1 MNPPNTQ
8 NLSLSQQKLVQERPT
23 KSGQAPADLWQAIR
37 TIISLQNQA
46 PPLLKVS
53 RDEPLKLSF
62 PQERLWFLDQLGG
75 NNSAYNIPFAFRIGG
90 SLDKSALEQSLKEI
104 LQRHEALRT
113 TFSAVE
119 GKPVQIIPPT
129 GTLTLAV
136 TDLRQLTE
144 SERGERVKQMIIEE
158 AEKPFDLSK
167 DSLLRASLLQLDGE
181 EWVLLLTVHHIVFDG
196 WSEGLLF
203 AELAT
208 LYEAFS
214 TGKPSPLPD
223 LPVQYAD
230 FATWQYQWLQ
240 GEFRE
245 ALLGYW
251 KQQLGNNLRELELPS
266 DRPRPAIQIRR
277 SGCQKLQLSQ
287 ELVNSLKTLS
297 RKEGATL
304 FATLLAAFKVLL
316 HTYTEQDDLFVC
328 SPVANRNRK
337 ELKEIIG
344 YFVNLLILRSD
355 LSGNPSFRELLNR
368 VRQVV
373 SGAYAHQDLPM
384 QEVVSSLELGQI
396 SLSQV
401 MFAFQNTPRQVLQL
415 SGLKVTPL
423 ETDNGT
429 ADFDLFLSL
438 TEEGGIINCTLKYN
452 TDLFEETTIARLLD
466 HFKLVLENIVADPEQ
481 SLSSLL
487 PLSEAEK
494 QYLLERK
501 AISAKNQSKLNSETT
516 FAPPRDDVELQL
528 IKIWEKVLGVEPIG
542 IRDNYFELG
551 GQSLLAV
558 RLFAQ
563 IEEAFGKNLPL
574 ATLLQAPTVEQL
586 AAIIRQQGESCLW
599 SPLVTIQPKGSKP
612 PLFCIHGM
620 GGNVLCYRELSGYLG
635 SEQPVYGIQAKG
647 MYDDEEKQTLP
658 TIFEE
663 MAAHYIELIRTVQPE
678 GPYCLAGLSA
688 GGAIAFE
695 MAQQFL
701 AQGQEVALLAM
712 FETYYPG
719 YPKIMPPI
727 PRLFSLAGYILSDLV
742 PRSIG
747 KAIRLGPKAII
758 AKVNG
763 KAKAIDKI
771 DTEQKDEV
779 RVKQVKG
786 DPALRM
792 LPHRAALKSSPNKI
806 NYLERWINNLTLF
819 VLRSSSWNYLSS
831 QFLRANTA
839 ASIDRAL
846 EQVKETITYAQGKY
860 EPKVYSGR
868 LTFFRA
874 SQQPPGYYVDP
885 QLGWGAIATEKV
897 ETYEI
902 PGHHS
907 SIVTSPV
914 LAEKLKVCLERIQT
928 QRSN

>member
-23 KSGQAPADLWQAIR
+23 KSGQTPADLWQAIR

-46 PPLLKVS
+46 PPLVKVS

-75 NNSAYNIPFAFRIGG
+75 NNSIYNIPFAFRIEG
-90 SLDKSALEQSLKEI
+90 SLDKSALEQSLQEI
-104 LQRHEALRT
+104 VRRHEALRT
-113 TFSAVE
+113 NFSAVE
-119 GKPVQIIPPT
+119 GKPFQAIAST

-136 TDLRQLTE
+136 RDLRQLPE
-144 SERGERVKQMIIEE
+144 VEKEERVKQMVVEE
-158 AEKPFDLSK
+158 AETPFNLSR
-167 DSLLRASLLQLDGE
+167 DSLLRACLLRVSEE

-214 TGKPSPLPD
+214 TDKPSSLPD

-230 FATWQYQWLQ
+230 FAAWQHQWLQ

-245 ALLGYW
+245 ALLSYW
-251 KQQLGNNLRELELPS
+251 KQQLGNNLRELQLPS
-266 DRPRPAIQIRR
+266 DRPRPAIQVRR
-277 SGCQKLQLSQ
+277 SDCQKLQLSQ

-344 YFVNLLILRSD
+344 YFVNLLVLRSD
-355 LSGNPSFRELLNR
+355 ISGNPSFRELLSR

-373 SGAYAHQDLPM
+373 SGAYSHQDLPM
-384 QEVVSSLELGQI
+384 QEVVSSLELNQI

-401 MFAFQNTPRQVLQL
+401 LFAFQNTPRQILQL
-415 SGLKVTPL
+415 SGLTVTPL

-438 TEEGGIINCTLKYN
+438 TEEGGTINCALKYN

-466 HFKLVLENIVADPEQ
+466 HFKLVLENIVADPERTI
-481 SLSSLL
+481 SSLL

-501 AISAKNQSKLNSETT
+501 AISANKQSKLNSETT

-563 IEEAFGKNLPL
+563 IEAAFGKNLPL

-586 AAIIRQQGESCLW
+586 AAIIRQQGESWLW

-635 SEQPVYGIQAKG
+635 TDQPVYGVQAKG
-647 MYDDEEKQTLP
+647 MYDDEEKRTLP

-663 MAAHYIELIRTVQPE
+663 MAADYLKLIRTVQPE
-678 GPYCLAGLSA
+678 GPYYLAGLSA

-695 MAQQFL
+695 MAQQLL
-701 AQGQEVALLAM
+701 AQGQKVALLAM

-727 PRLFSLAGYILSDLV
+727 PRLFSLSSYILSDLV

-747 KAIRLGPKAII
+747 KAIRQGPKAII

-763 KAKAIDKI
+763 QAKASEKI
-771 DTEQKDEV
+771 ENEQRKEV
-779 RVKQVKG
+779 AVKKVQVARKR
-786 DPALRM
+786 D
-792 LPHRAALKSSPNKI
+792 RAALKSSSNKI
-806 NYLERWINNLTLF
+806 NYLERWIDNLTLF
-819 VLRSSSWNYLSS
+819 VLGSSPWNYLSS
-831 QFLRANTA
+831 QLLRANTST
-839 ASIDRAL
+839 SIDRAL
-846 EQVKETITYAQGKY
+846 EQVRETITYAQGKY
-860 EPKVYSGR
+860 EPKVYPGR
-868 LTFFRA
+868 ITFFRA

-885 QLGWGAIATEKV
+885 QLGWGAIATEGV
-897 ETYEI
+897 ETYAI

-907 SIVTSPV
+907 SIVTSPI
-914 LAEKLKVCLERIQT
+914 LAEKLKICLERIQAK
-928 QRSN
+928 QEN

>member
-1 MNPPNTQ
+1 MNPPNTKTL
-8 NLSLSQQKLVQERPT
+8 NLSQPELVREKPIASER
-23 KSGQAPADLWQAIR
+23 AAADLWQAIR

-46 PPLLKVS
+46 PPLVKVS
-53 RDEPLKLSF
+53 RDENLKLSF
-62 PQERLWFLDQLGG
+62 PQERLWLLDQLGSS
-75 NNSAYNIPFAFRIGG
+75 NSAYNIPFAFRLEG
-90 SLDKSALEQSLKEI
+90 SLNTSALEQSLQEI
-104 LQRHEALRT
+104 VQRHEALRT

-119 GKPVQIIPPT
+119 GKPVQIIAPT
-129 GTLTLAV
+129 GNLTLAV
-136 TDLRQLTE
+136 TDLQQLSETERADRVRQM
-144 SERGERVKQMIIEE
+144 VIEE
-158 AEKPFDLSK
+158 AAKPFDLSQ
-167 DSLLRASLLQLDGE
+167 DSLLRACLLQLNKE

-214 TGKPSPLPD
+214 TGKTSPLPD
-223 LPVQYAD
+223 LPVQYPD
-230 FATWQYQWLQ
+230 FATWQHQWLQ

-245 ALLGYW
+245 ALIDYW
-251 KQQLGNNLRELELPS
+251 KQQLGNNLRELNLPS
-266 DRPRPAIQIRR
+266 DFPKPTIPVRR
-277 SGCQKLQLSQ
+277 SACQKLQLPE
-287 ELVNSLKTLS
+287 ELVKSLKTLS

-304 FATLLAAFKVLL
+304 FATLLAAFQVLL

-355 LSGNPSFRELLNR
+355 LSGNPSFRELLSR

-384 QEVVSSLELGQI
+384 QEMVRSLELNQI

-401 MFAFQNTPRQVLQL
+401 MFAFQNTPRQILQL
-415 SGLKVTPL
+415 SGLTVTPL

-438 TEEGGIINCTLKYN
+438 TEEGGIINCALKYN

-466 HFKLVLENIVADPEQ
+466 HFKLVLENIVADPERVI
-481 SLSSLL
+481 SSLL
-487 PLSEAEK
+487 PLSEAER
-494 QYLLERK
+494 QNLL
-501 AISAKNQSKLNSETT
+501 AKRANATVTQSKLNSAQT

-528 IKIWEKVLGVEPIG
+528 TKIWERVLGIEPIG
-542 IRDNYFELG
+542 IKDNYFELG

-563 IEEAFGKNLPL
+563 IEETFGKNLPL

-586 AAIIRQQGESCLW
+586 AEIIRQQGESWLW
-599 SPLVTIQPKGSKP
+599 SPLVTIQPKGSKL

-635 SEQPVYGIQAKG
+635 TERPVYGIQAKG

-663 MAAHYIELIRTVQPE
+663 MAAHYIESIRTVQPE

-695 MAQQFL
+695 MAQQLL

-727 PRLFSLAGYILSDLV
+727 PRLFSLSGYILSDLV
-742 PRSIG
+742 PRSIA
-747 KAIRLGPKAII
+747 KAIKSGPQALL
-758 AKVNG
+758 AKVNRQ
-763 KAKAIDKI
+763 AKPNEKI
-771 DTEQKDEV
+771 ETEQQDKV
-779 RVKQVKG
+779 PSQQVKN
-786 DPALRM
+786 A
-792 LPHRAALKSSPNKI
+792 HRAPAKPSYNNI
-806 NYLERWINNLTLF
+806 NHLERWIDNLTLF
-819 VLRSSSWNYLSS
+819 VLRTSAWNYLSDR
-831 QFLRANTA
+831 FLQASTA

-860 EPKVYSGR
+860 QPKTYPGR
-868 LTFFRA
+868 ITFFRA

-885 QLGWGAIATEKV
+885 QLGWGTTATEGV
-897 ETYEI
+897 DTYEI
-902 PGHHS
+902 LGHHT
-907 SIVTSPV
+907 SIIKSPI
-914 LAEKLKVCLERIQT
+914 LAEKLRVCLERIESEKQD
-928 QRSN
+928 REGIER

>member
-1 MNPPNTQ
+1 
-8 NLSLSQQKLVQERPT
+8 
-23 KSGQAPADLWQAIR
+23 
-37 TIISLQNQA
+37 
-46 PPLLKVS
+46 
-53 RDEPLKLSF
+53 
-62 PQERLWFLDQLGG
+62 
-75 NNSAYNIPFAFRIGG
+75 
-90 SLDKSALEQSLKEI
+90 
-104 LQRHEALRT
+104 
-113 TFSAVE
+113 
-119 GKPVQIIPPT
+119 
-129 GTLTLAV
+129 
-136 TDLRQLTE
+136 
-144 SERGERVKQMIIEE
+144 
-158 AEKPFDLSK
+158 
-167 DSLLRASLLQLDGE
+167 
-181 EWVLLLTVHHIVFDG
+181 
-196 WSEGLLF
+196 
-203 AELAT
+203 
-208 LYEAFS
+208 
-214 TGKPSPLPD
+214 
-223 LPVQYAD
+223 
-230 FATWQYQWLQ
+230 
-240 GEFRE
+240 
-245 ALLGYW
+245 
-251 KQQLGNNLRELELPS
+251 
-266 DRPRPAIQIRR
+266 
-277 SGCQKLQLSQ
+277 
-287 ELVNSLKTLS
+287 
-297 RKEGATL
+297 
-304 FATLLAAFKVLL
+304 L

-344 YFVNLLILRSD
+344 YFVNLLILCSD

-384 QEVVSSLELGQI
+384 QELVNSLELNQI

-401 MFAFQNTPRQVLQL
+401 LFAFQNTPRQILQL

-438 TEEGGIINCTLKYN
+438 TEEGGIINCALKYN

-487 PLSEAEK
+487 PLSEAER
-494 QYLLERK
+494 QYLLEKK

-635 SEQPVYGIQAKG
+635 ADQPVYGIQAKG

-663 MAAHYIELIRTVQPE
+663 MAAHYIKLIRTVQPE

-771 DTEQKDEV
+771 ETEQKDEV

-786 DPALRM
+786 DPALRV

-819 VLRSSSWNYLSS
+819 VLRSSPWNYLSS

-860 EPKVYSGR
+860 EPKVYPGR
-868 LTFFRA
+868 ITFFRA

>member
-53 RDEPLKLSF
+53 RNEHLKLSF

-75 NNSAYNIPFAFRIGG
+75 SNCAYNIPFAFKIEG
-90 SLDKSALEQSLKEI
+90 SLNTSALEQSLQEI
-104 LQRHEALRT
+104 VQRHEALRT
-113 TFSAVE
+113 TFSAIE
-119 GKPVQIIPPT
+119 GKPVQAIAPT
-129 GTLTLAV
+129 VTLTLAV

-144 SERGERVKQMIIEE
+144 AEREDRVRQMVVEE

-167 DSLLRASLLQLDGE
+167 ESLLRACLLRLNEE

-214 TGKPSPLPD
+214 TGKPSPLTH

-230 FATWQYQWLQ
+230 FATWQHQWLR

-245 ALLGYW
+245 ALLDYW

-266 DRPRPAIQIRR
+266 DRPRPAIQVRR
-277 SGCQKLQLSQ
+277 SACQKLQLSE
-287 ELVNSLKTLS
+287 ELVKSLKTLS

-384 QEVVSSLELGQI
+384 QEVVSSLELNQI

-401 MFAFQNTPRQVLQL
+401 LFAFQNTPRQILQL
-415 SGLKVTPL
+415 SGLTVTPL

-438 TEEGGIINCTLKYN
+438 TEEGGTINCALKYN

-487 PLSEAEK
+487 PLS
-494 QYLLERK
+494 
-501 AISAKNQSKLNSETT
+501 
-516 FAPPRDDVELQL
+516 
-528 IKIWEKVLGVEPIG
+528 
-542 IRDNYFELG
+542 
-551 GQSLLAV
+551 
-558 RLFAQ
+558 
-563 IEEAFGKNLPL
+563 
-574 ATLLQAPTVEQL
+574 
-586 AAIIRQQGESCLW
+586 
-599 SPLVTIQPKGSKP
+599 
-612 PLFCIHGM
+612 
-620 GGNVLCYRELSGYLG
+620 
-635 SEQPVYGIQAKG
+635 
-647 MYDDEEKQTLP
+647 
-658 TIFEE
+658 
-663 MAAHYIELIRTVQPE
+663 
-678 GPYCLAGLSA
+678 
-688 GGAIAFE
+688 
-695 MAQQFL
+695 
-701 AQGQEVALLAM
+701 
-712 FETYYPG
+712 
-719 YPKIMPPI
+719 
-727 PRLFSLAGYILSDLV
+727 
-742 PRSIG
+742 
-747 KAIRLGPKAII
+747 
-758 AKVNG
+758 
-763 KAKAIDKI
+763 
-771 DTEQKDEV
+771 
-779 RVKQVKG
+779 
-786 DPALRM
+786 
-792 LPHRAALKSSPNKI
+792 
-806 NYLERWINNLTLF
+806 
-819 VLRSSSWNYLSS
+819 
-831 QFLRANTA
+831 
-839 ASIDRAL
+839 
-846 EQVKETITYAQGKY
+846 
-860 EPKVYSGR
+860 
-868 LTFFRA
+868 
-874 SQQPPGYYVDP
+874 
-885 QLGWGAIATEKV
+885 
-897 ETYEI
+897 
-902 PGHHS
+902 
-907 SIVTSPV
+907 
-914 LAEKLKVCLERIQT
+914 
-928 QRSN
+928 

>member
-53 RDEPLKLSF
+53 RNEHLKLSF

-75 NNSAYNIPFAFRIGG
+75 SNSAYNIPFAFKIEG
-90 SLDKSALEQSLKEI
+90 SLNTSALEQSLQEI
-104 LQRHEALRT
+104 VQRHEALRT
-113 TFSAVE
+113 TFSAIE
-119 GKPVQIIPPT
+119 GKPVQAIAPT
-129 GTLTLAV
+129 VTLTLAV

-144 SERGERVKQMIIEE
+144 AEREDRVRQMVVEE

-167 DSLLRASLLQLDGE
+167 DLLLRASLLWVTEE
-181 EWVLLLTVHHIVFDG
+181 EWVFLLTVHHIVFDG

-214 TGKPSPLPD
+214 TGKPSPLTH

-230 FATWQYQWLQ
+230 FAAWQHQWLQ

-245 ALLGYW
+245 ALLDYW
-251 KQQLGNNLRELELPS
+251 KEQLGDNLCELKLPS
-266 DRPRPAIQIRR
+266 DRPRPAIQVRR
-277 SGCQKLQLSQ
+277 SACQKLQLSE
-287 ELVNSLKTLS
+287 ELVKSLKTLS

-384 QEVVSSLELGQI
+384 QEVVSSLELNQI

-401 MFAFQNTPRQVLQL
+401 LFAFQNTPRQILQL
-415 SGLKVTPL
+415 SGLTVTPL

-438 TEEGGIINCTLKYN
+438 TEEGGTINCALKYN

-501 AISAKNQSKLNSETT
+501 AISANKQSKLNSETT

-528 IKIWEKVLGVEPIG
+528 TKIWEKVLGIEPIG

-586 AAIIRQQGESCLW
+586 ADIIRQQGESWLW

-635 SEQPVYGIQAKG
+635 TDQPVYGIQAKG
-647 MYDDEEKQTLP
+647 LYDDEEKQTLP

-663 MAAHYIELIRTVQPE
+663 MAAHYIESIRTVQPE

-695 MAQQFL
+695 MAQQLL
-701 AQGQEVALLAM
+701 AQGQQVALLAM

-727 PRLFSLAGYILSDLV
+727 PRLFSLSGFILRDLV
-742 PRSIG
+742 PRSID
-747 KAIRLGPKAII
+747 KAIKLGPQAIL
-758 AKVNG
+758 AKVNSKT
-763 KAKAIDKI
+763 KASEKIETKQQDK
-771 DTEQKDEV
+771 V
-779 RVKQVKG
+779 PSKQVKN
-786 DPALRM
+786 A
-792 LPHRAALKSSPNKI
+792 HRAPAKPSYNNLNH
-806 NYLERWINNLTLF
+806 LERWINNLTLF
-819 VLRSSSWNYLSS
+819 VLRSSSWNYLSDR
-831 QFLRANTA
+831 FLQASTE

-860 EPKVYSGR
+860 QPKTYPGR
-868 LTFFRA
+868 ITFFRA

-885 QLGWGAIATEKV
+885 QLGWGAIATEGV

-914 LAEKLKVCLERIQT
+914 LAEKLKVCLERIESEQ
-928 QRSN
+928 QD